1 MTEKIEKPNHWLPEL
16 GIGVLR
22 HGTKQLEEKAG
33 PTEREAK
40 GDVQIKAERPS
51 APKRQSCLHS

>member
-1 MTEKIEKPNHWLPEL
+1 MTKKIEKPNHWLPEL
-16 GIGVLR
+16 GIGVLSHR
-22 HGTKQLEEKAG
+22 IKQLEKAE

-40 GDVQIKAERPS
+40 VDVQIKAERPS